1 MVQWAQLLGCVKKY
15 NKLHVV
21 LVQFDIGQV
30 GLNAV
35 ANSKDKHIHST
46 SVPIERMEA
55 SFSLPRHKHR
65 VSCTQFPLV
74 LCWAV
79 TIHKCQGMTL
89 PEKVIDMSPVKG
101 KFRAGQAYVALS
113 RVTTLDKLHII
124 NYT

>member
-1 MVQWAQLLGCVKKY
+1 M
-15 NKLHVV
+15 
-21 LVQFDIGQV
+21 

-35 ANSKDKHIHST
+35 VNSKYKHIHST

-55 SFSLPRHKHR
+55 SFSLPRHKHIR
-65 VSCTQFPLV
+65 VSHAQFPLV

-79 TIHKCQGMTL
+79 TIHKFQGMTL
-89 PEKVIDMSPVKG
+89 LEIVIDMSPAKG

-124 NYT
+124 NYTQEQIVSQSVDGEMNLCIFF

>member
-1 MVQWAQLLGCVKKY
+1 MT
-15 NKLHVV
+15 
-21 LVQFDIGQV
+21 
-30 GLNAV
+30 
-35 ANSKDKHIHST
+35 HI
-46 SVPIERMEA
+46 
-55 SFSLPRHKHR
+55 R
-65 VSCTQFPLV
+65 VSHAQYPLV

-89 PEKVIDMSPVKG
+89 PEIVIDMSPAKG